1 MFKLSMPL
9 VKADA
14 QEEVIDLQP
23 YTLSPEPSTLN
34 PLKAVATALLANS
47 ISSEPGHDKW
57 TTLEL

>member
-1 MFKLSMPL
+1 MPL